1 MITQDFTAYAFSAE
15 VRNHHKIQSEELTTR
30 IELLLSDIAKKC
42 TSEGAYLIGHI
53 KCIVEEENGSFI
65 TMSVTDIE
73 HPPMVKGRLADL
85 VEYDIVINILLYG
98 MTKDAIVANIEPMI
112 LSTLSSDGS
121 IINVS
126 SHDEHDLHHAHH
138 HQH

>member
-1 MITQDFTAYAFSAE
+1 
-15 VRNHHKIQSEELTTR
+15 
-30 IELLLSDIAKKC
+30 
-42 TSEGAYLIGHI
+42 
-53 KCIVEEENGSFI
+53 
-65 TMSVTDIE
+65 MSVTDIE

-126 SHDEHDLHHAHH
+126 SLMMSMTCIMPITISIKAFL
-138 HQH
+138 

>member
-1 MITQDFTAYAFSAE
+1 MITQDFAAYAFSAE
-15 VRNHHKIQSEELTTR
+15 VRNSHKMLSEGLTSR

-65 TMSVTDIE
+65 TMSVTDTE

-98 MTKDAIVANIEPMI
+98 MTKDAIVAKIEPMI

-121 IINVS
+121 TIKVS
-126 SHDEHDLHHAHH
+126 PHDDEHDQHHAHH
-138 HQH
+138 HH